1 MNQDEKYNVA
11 EEQKGYG
18 QESLPGTSEP
28 KNIADLRAVFMK
40 SARAAEEAKRL
51 GDEKGLKLAQARM
64 NAILNKEVKTPKEL
78 EAKSKAFAKALRSET
93 VDRTDLKG
101 VSQRNESRYN
111 IKERVLMK
119 TIKELNKELKGKA
132 WYRLLSVLWIVFY
145 IVFLLLLI
153 GSRKTKDFRDA
164 ILIFCVFT
172 ITFLGATAFFKRAIY
187 YAVYYIITGNVFL
200 KELNKKEG
208 FYLLFI
214 VLWGILSIIFLFSI
228 LKEFGVFGEYP
239 IDPKRL

>member
-28 KNIADLRAVFMK
+28 KNIADLRTAFME
-40 SARAAEEAKRL
+40 AGRAAEAAKKI
-51 GDEKGLKLAQARM
+51 GDENGLKLAQAKM

-101 VSQRNESRYN
+101 VSRRSESRYN

-145 IVFLLLLI
+145 IVFSLLLI
-153 GSRKTKDFRDA
+153 GNKKTKNFTDA
-164 ILIFCVFT
+164 ILIFCVYT
-172 ITFLGATAFFKRAIY
+172 ITVLGATAFFKRVVY

-214 VLWGILSIIFLFSI
+214 VLWGILSIILLFSI
-228 LKEFGVFGEYP
+228 LQDYGVFGEYAHSL
-239 IDPKRL
+239 R